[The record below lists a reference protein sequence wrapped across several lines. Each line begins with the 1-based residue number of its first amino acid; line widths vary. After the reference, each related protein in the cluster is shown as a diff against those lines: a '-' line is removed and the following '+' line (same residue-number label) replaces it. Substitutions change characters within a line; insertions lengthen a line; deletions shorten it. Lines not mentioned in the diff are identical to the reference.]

1 MTVNTGQNNDTIG
14 HPINIQQFYM
24 PMVRNDT
31 MLQRMKLFFINTNKN
46 DHILGIPQQLS
57 FLFYLDTRNALVT
70 LCNNGQICGHI
81 HLNLMSHT
89 NMMVVMP
96 ALT

>member
-1 MTVNTGQNNDTIG
+1 MKTVNTGQNNDTIG
-14 HPINIQQFYM
+14 HPINIQQFYV

-31 MLQRMKLFFINTNKN
+31 MLINTNKN

-89 NMMVVMP
+89 NMMVVVP